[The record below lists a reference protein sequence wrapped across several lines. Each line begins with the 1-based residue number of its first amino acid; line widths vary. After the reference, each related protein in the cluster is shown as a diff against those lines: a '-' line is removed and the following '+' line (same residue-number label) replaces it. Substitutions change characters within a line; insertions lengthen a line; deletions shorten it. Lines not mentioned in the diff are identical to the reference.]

1 MGPLA
6 KEIEVNRVRLSYVE
20 QGSGEPI
27 VFVHGAFSDL
37 RVWEPVR
44 EEVAK
49 RYRFIAYTQRY
60 HGVGAWKDDGKEY
73 STATHADDLAKFITS
88 LNLGLVHVVGRSS
101 GGRVAMT
108 AALRNPALVRTLT
121 LHEPE
126 APSVLPADSAEGK
139 AAREDQAKFYSAA
152 IEANKAGDPVRT
164 TRLFVEGVFQLE
176 PGGFDRL
183 PEATQ
188 TMLLDNARTAPLMF
202 GAPPP
207 PAITSDALKTFT
219 RPTLV
224 THGEKTQAFFKLI
237 SESISKCVPGAQSVS
252 FPNLIHNAPS
262 ADPVAFTAA
271 LFEFLAKR
279 QGILIS
285 QVANDPHCVVVLPP
299 RYVSLRARPHQV
311 CLGQKVK
318 YPSAVAHVLSAN
330 RRHSRCWP
338 CHVAVRDAKKFSR
351 RSAARSRR

>member
-1 MGPLA
+1 MARLSVLASLLLSLVIPSSATSAPLA
-6 KEIEVNRVRLSYVE
+6 KEIEVNGVRLSYVE
-20 QGSGEPI
+20 EGAGESI

-44 EEVAK
+44 EEVAR

-73 STATHADDLAKFITS
+73 STVTHADDLAKFITS
-88 LNLGLVHVVGRSS
+88 LNAGPVHLVGRS
-101 GGRVAMT
+101 GGGAVAMV
-108 AALRNPALVRTLT
+108 AALKNPSLVRTLAM
-121 LHEPE
+121 HEP
-126 APSVLPADSAEGK
+126 AALFVLPAESAEGK
-139 AAREDQAKFYSAA
+139 AAREDRAKFTSPA
-152 IEANKAGDPVRT
+152 IEANKAGDPIRT
-164 TRLFVEGVFQLE
+164 MRLFIEAVWQLE
-176 PGGFDRL
+176 PGGFDQL
-183 PEATQ
+183 PEPTQ

-224 THGEKTQAFFKLI
+224 THGETTQVFFKLI

-279 QGILIS
+279 QGI
-285 QVANDPHCVVVLPP
+285 
-299 RYVSLRARPHQV
+299 
-311 CLGQKVK
+311 
-318 YPSAVAHVLSAN
+318 
-330 RRHSRCWP
+330 
-338 CHVAVRDAKKFSR
+338 
-351 RSAARSRR
+351 